1 MRIFFWLLYIVLFVA
16 VLAFALTNS
25 NPVDV
30 RLFPGAIPWHV
41 PVVVVVLVSFAV
53 GVLVGLIAS
62 IPRFFRQRREIA
74 MLRKE
79 LKARGGAAPA
89 PSAPGETPAR
99 EVGSAAG
106 SGTPP
111 LPPYGV

>member
-16 VLAFALTNS
+16 MLAFALTNS

-30 RLFPGAIPWHV
+30 RLFPGATPWNV

-79 LKARGGAAPA
+79 LKARGGPGPA
-89 PSAPGETPAR
+89 SAVPGDSALR
-99 EVGSAAG
+99 AVGPAAG
-106 SGTPP
+106 PGAPP
-111 LPPYGV
+111 SPPYGV